1 MHRILAIL
9 ILVVITCFVSVGNNS
24 NTSTELSNDCILTN
38 IETFEHYN
46 GLNAMSVANI
56 LPDGGS
62 NDAMID
68 IIR

>member
-1 MHRILAIL
+1 MHRIVAIL

-24 NTSTELSNDCILTN
+24 NTSTELSNDYILTN

>member
-24 NTSTELSNDCILTN
+24 NTSTELSDDQVLTN

>member
-9 ILVVITCFVSVGNNS
+9 ALVIITCFVSVGNNS
-24 NTSTELSNDCILTN
+24 NTSADFNDQQIILTSCI
-38 IETFEHYN
+38 IEQSHE
-46 GLNAMSVANI
+46 LNSVSVANI

-62 NDAMID
+62 TNAMKD